1 MPWLKK
7 FWDGASGG
15 AAELAE
21 AGRLGMDFH
30 SHLLPGVDDGM
41 PAYQDALAAIDGL
54 TALGFGGAVL
64 TPHIYRGVFDNES
77 GALRAAFAAFTET
90 LAADG
95 IDFPL
100 YLAAEYFADEN
111 FLRLIEQDDILSVTV
126 GDERWVMLEF
136 PFLQE
141 TPFAGVCLS
150 ALAAR
155 GYRPVIAHVERY
167 RFVAQATQEWL
178 DRFARAGAVLQG
190 DIGSLVGQYGEDAQ
204 RLSNWLAER
213 DLIAIWGTDL
223 HRPAHLDRHIV
234 PGLAKLAAAG
244 RPAKSGVLNE
254 ALAPLAEG
262 WAA

>member
-7 FWDGASGG
+7 FWEGAAGG
-15 AAELAE
+15 AAEPQE
-21 AGRLGMDFH
+21 TGGLGMDFH

-41 PAYQDALAAIDGL
+41 PAYAEARAAIDGL
-54 TALGFGGAVL
+54 MALGFGGAVL

-77 GALRAAFAAFTET
+77 GTLRTAFAAFAAA

-95 IDFPL
+95 LDFKL
-100 YLAAEYFADEN
+100 FLAAEYFADEN
-111 FLRLIEQDDILSVTV
+111 FLRLIEQDDILYVTV
-126 GDERWVMLEF
+126 GNERWVMLEF
-136 PFLQE
+136 PYLQE

-178 DRFARAGAVLQG
+178 ARFARAGAVLQG
-190 DIGSLVGQYGEDAQ
+190 DIGSLVGQFGEEAR
-204 RLSNWLAER
+204 RLSGWLVER
-213 DLIAIWGTDL
+213 DLISIWGTDL
-223 HRPAHLDRHIV
+223 HRPAQLGRHIV

-244 RPAKSGVLNE
+244 RPAKAGVLNGM
-254 ALAPLAEG
+254 LAPLAEG
-262 WAA
+262 WAV